1 MAGRAMFGGAGGDAG
16 EGYAYVGSRV
26 SLGSLLDEEI
36 TTLLAEH
43 RQDGLMQLLQARRG
57 APFTST
63 APAWPCDA
71 SMRTRPPHACCH
83 ATNVHPVLRWWR
95 SASCVNKVG
104 AQGGWCG
111 ADCTS
116 ARVNK

>member
-83 ATNVHPVLRWWR
+83 ATIRIPFCAGGAAPVVSTRWVLR
-95 SASCVNKVG
+95 VG
-104 AQGGWCG
+104 G
-111 ADCTS
+111 AEPT
-116 ARVNK
+116 APPRV